1 MNPRY
6 SPGVFYFSRYQLIM
20 KNLVFSLSLL
30 IGVPLQAQIYQ
41 GSVQLG
47 TSMSLDISLNTNADS
62 VSIEFSG
69 PSSGYYAVGFGATSM
84 TNAYTIVVNAN
95 GTVVERK
102 LGNHQ
107 GGNTLSSSISY
118 NAVTASG
125 TRTAYID
132 RARAGTSGNHYT
144 FSLNGGSINLIWAK
158 GGTSF
163 GNHGNSN
170 RGIASIN
177 LVDQCNLPITTLA
190 TQNICPGD
198 SVQVFGQ
205 WVSQSGIYYD
215 SLSTPIGCDSIV
227 QQSVQYT
234 APILNTLPSLSICQG
249 DSVQIFGA
257 WVSTATTLYDS
268 LSTPAGCDSV
278 VAQEV
283 LVNAT
288 VSNTIADA
296 ALCSG
301 DSVFYLDAWRTDTGS
316 VVYTGVTALGC
327 DSMVTGRV
335 EYLPTVDTGSIWLA
349 LTLEATMYVG
359 TDLGATYYWF
369 NCNTGA
375 FVDTTTGADT
385 LNPGN
390 EFLQAPDTGYY
401 AAIIVKPGFC
411 SDTSAC
417 YYFYME
423 VPEYDYGISL
433 RPVPAT
439 TELYVSLE
447 NFGGPLS
454 YEIIHVDG
462 KRVTV
467 GVLKESQ
474 EFIDLSRYASGVYL
488 LRLEDGRTIKFMK
501 E

>member
-1 MNPRY
+1 
-6 SPGVFYFSRYQLIM
+6 M
-20 KNLVFSLSLL
+20 KNLYLSLIL
-30 IGVPLQAQIYQ
+30 LLGMTLQAQIYK
-41 GSVQLG
+41 GSAQLG

-234 APILNTLPSLSICQG
+234 APVLNTLPSLSVCQG
-249 DSVQIFGA
+249 DSVQIFGT
-257 WVSTATTLYDS
+257 WVSAATTLYDS

>member
-41 GSVQLG
+41 GSAQLG

-95 GTVVERK
+95 GTVAERK

-132 RARAGTSGNHYT
+132 RARAGASGNHYT

-170 RGIASIN
+170 RGFASIN

-190 TQNICPGD
+190 TQNICQGD

-205 WVSQSGIYYD
+205 WVSQPGIYYD

-278 VAQEV
+278 VEQEV
-283 LVNAT
+283 FVNAI
-288 VSNTIADA
+288 VSNTISATG
-296 ALCSG
+296 LCAG
-301 DSVFYLDAWRTDTGS
+301 DSVFYLNAWRTDTGA
-316 VVYTGVTALGC
+316 VVYNGVTTLGC
-327 DSMVTGRV
+327 DSIISGKV
-335 EYLPTVDTGSIWLA
+335 EYLPAVETGSIWVA
-349 LTLEATMYVG
+349 PF
-359 TDLGATYYWF
+359 TDASLYIGLDTGATYYWF

-375 FVDTTTGADT
+375 FVDTTMGADT
-385 LNPGN
+385 LNWGN
-390 EFLQAPDTGYY
+390 DFLQAPDTGYY
-401 AAIIVKPGFC
+401 AAIIVKPGYC

-417 YYFYME
+417 YYFYMD

-447 NFGGPLS
+447 NFSGPLS
-454 YEIIHVDG
+454 YEIIHING

-474 EFIDLSRYASGVYL
+474 EVIDLSRYASGMYL
-488 LRLEDGRTIKFMK
+488 LRLEDGRTMKFMK

>member
-1 MNPRY
+1 MP
-6 SPGVFYFSRYQLIM
+6 SSG
-20 KNLVFSLSLL
+20 
-30 IGVPLQAQIYQ
+30 QIYS
-41 GSVQLG
+41 GSTQLG
-47 TSMSLDISLNTNADS
+47 GAAMSLDITLNTNTDS
-62 VSIEFSG
+62 IRMEFSG

-84 TNAYTIVVNAN
+84 TNTYTIVVNAN

-107 GGNTLSSSISY
+107 GGNALSSSISY
-118 NAVTASG
+118 SAVTASG

-132 RARAGTSGNHYT
+132 RARAGTTGNHYS
-144 FSLNGGSINLIWAK
+144 FSSNGGSINLIWAK

-170 RGIASIN
+170 RGFASIN
-177 LVDQCNLPITTLA
+177 LVNQCNLPITTLA

-205 WVSQSGIYYD
+205 WISQSGTYYD

-234 APILNTLPSLSICQG
+234 APVLNTLPSLSICQG
-249 DSVQIFGA
+249 DSVQVFGT
-257 WVSTATTLYDS
+257 WISTATTLYDS

-283 LVNAT
+283 LVNVT
-288 VSNTIADA
+288 VSNTIAA
-296 ALCSG
+296 AGLCAG

-316 VVYTGVTALGC
+316 VVYNGLTALGC

-335 EYLPTVDTGSIWLA
+335 EYLPTVDTGSIWVA
-349 LTLEATMYVG
+349 PFSDVSVYVG
-359 TDLGATYYWF
+359 LDTGAFYYWF

-375 FVDTTTGADT
+375 FVDTTVGADT
-385 LNPGN
+385 LNWGN

-417 YYFYME
+417 KYYYVN
-423 VPEYDYGISL
+423 VPEYKTGVSL
-433 RPVPAT
+433 RPIPAST
-439 TELYVSLE
+439 ALQISLDQ
-447 NFGGPLS
+447 LS
-454 YEIIHVDG
+454 GTLKYEVLDISG
-462 KRVTV
+462 KLIARGTFQSVQST
-467 GVLKESQ
+467 
-474 EFIDLSRYASGVYL
+474 IDISSYASGMYL
-488 LRLEDGRTIKFMK
+488 LRLQDGRTLKFIK

>member
-30 IGVPLQAQIYQ
+30 IGVPLQAQIYK

-234 APILNTLPSLSICQG
+234 APVLNTLPSLSVCQG
-249 DSVQIFGA
+249 DSVQIFGT
-257 WVSTATTLYDS
+257 WVSAATTLYDS

>member
-1 MNPRY
+1 
-6 SPGVFYFSRYQLIM
+6 M

-234 APILNTLPSLSICQG
+234 APVLNTLPSLSVCQG
-249 DSVQIFGA
+249 DSVQIFGT
-257 WVSTATTLYDS
+257 WVSAATTLYDS

-390 EFLQAPDTGYY
+390 DFLQAPDTGYY
-401 AAIIVKPGFC
+401 AAIIVKPGYC

-417 YYFYME
+417 YYFYMD

>member
-1 MNPRY
+1 
-6 SPGVFYFSRYQLIM
+6 M
-20 KNLVFSLSLL
+20 KNLVLSLSLL

-41 GSVQLG
+41 GSAQLG

-234 APILNTLPSLSICQG
+234 APVLNTLPSLSVCQG
-249 DSVQIFGA
+249 DSVQIFGT
-257 WVSTATTLYDS
+257 WVSAATTLYDS

-390 EFLQAPDTGYY
+390 DFLQAPDTGYY
-401 AAIIVKPGFC
+401 AAIIVKPGYC

-417 YYFYME
+417 YYFYMD

>member
-41 GSVQLG
+41 GSAQLG

-249 DSVQIFGA
+249 DSVQIFGT
-257 WVSTATTLYDS
+257 WVSAATTLYDS

-390 EFLQAPDTGYY
+390 DFLQAPDTGYY
-401 AAIIVKPGFC
+401 AAIIVKPGYC

-417 YYFYME
+417 YYFYMD

>member
-1 MNPRY
+1 MNPRHA
-6 SPGVFYFSRYQLIM
+6 PGVFYFSRYQLIM

-95 GTVVERK
+95 GTVAERK

-234 APILNTLPSLSICQG
+234 APVLNTLPSLSVCQG
-249 DSVQIFGA
+249 DSVQIFGT
-257 WVSTATTLYDS
+257 WVSAATTLYDS

>member
-1 MNPRY
+1 
-6 SPGVFYFSRYQLIM
+6 M
-20 KNLVFSLSLL
+20 KNLYLSLIL
-30 IGVPLQAQIYQ
+30 LLGMTLQAQIYK

-132 RARAGTSGNHYT
+132 RARAGASGNHYT

-234 APILNTLPSLSICQG
+234 APVLNTLPSLSVCQG
-249 DSVQIFGA
+249 DSVQIFGT
-257 WVSTATTLYDS
+257 WVSAATTLYDS

>member
-1 MNPRY
+1 
-6 SPGVFYFSRYQLIM
+6 M
-20 KNLVFSLSLL
+20 KNLYLSLIL
-30 IGVPLQAQIYQ
+30 LLGMTLQAQIYK

-234 APILNTLPSLSICQG
+234 APVLNTLPSLSVCQG
-249 DSVQIFGA
+249 DSVQIFGT
-257 WVSTATTLYDS
+257 WVSAATTLYDS

-375 FVDTTTGADT
+375 SVDTTTGADT

>member
-1 MNPRY
+1 MIKMRY
-6 SPGVFYFSRYQLIM
+6 FLFGA
-20 KNLVFSLSLL
+20 LL
-30 IGVPLQAQIYQ
+30 MALPSNGQIYS
-41 GSVQLG
+41 GSTQLG
-47 TSMSLDISLNTNADS
+47 GAAMSLDITLNTNTDS
-62 VSIEFSG
+62 ISMEFSG
-69 PSSGYYAVGFGATSM
+69 PSSGYYAVGFGASSM
-84 TNAYTIVVNAN
+84 TNTYTIVVNAN

-107 GGNTLSSSISY
+107 GGSTLSSSISY
-118 NAVTASG
+118 SAVTASG

-132 RARAGTSGNHYT
+132 RTRAGSTGNHYS
-144 FSLNGGSINLIWAK
+144 FSSNGGSINLIWAK

-170 RGIASIN
+170 RGFASIN
-177 LVDQCNLPITTLA
+177 LVDQCNLPVTTLA

-205 WVSQSGIYYD
+205 WVSQSGTYYD

-249 DSVQIFGA
+249 DSVQIFGT
-257 WVSTATTLYDS
+257 WVTTATTLYDS

-278 VAQEV
+278 LAQEV

-288 VSNTIADA
+288 VSNTIAA
-296 ALCSG
+296 AGICAG
-301 DSVFYLDAWRTDTGS
+301 DSVFYLDTWRTDTGT
-316 VVYTGVTALGC
+316 VVYNGVTALGC

-335 EYLPTVDTGSIWLA
+335 EYLPPVDTGSIFLA
-349 LTLEATMYVG
+349 LTLQSTMFIG
-359 TDLGATYYWF
+359 SDLGATYYWF

-375 FVDTTTGADT
+375 FVDTTMGADT

-390 EFLQAPDTGYY
+390 EFLQAPDTGFY
-401 AAIIVKPGFC
+401 AAIIVKPGYC

-417 YYFYME
+417 YYFYMD

-433 RPVPAT
+433 RPVPT
-439 TELYVSLE
+439 HKDLEITVDDFTSPIGYQLLSVSGRVLE
-447 NFGGPLS
+447 AGFLRSNSTLLDVR
-454 YEIIHVDG
+454 H
-462 KRVTV
+462 
-467 GVLKESQ
+467 
-474 EFIDLSRYASGVYL
+474 YAAGMYL
-488 LRLEDGRTIKFMK
+488 LRLEDGRTIKWMK

>member
-1 MNPRY
+1 
-6 SPGVFYFSRYQLIM
+6 M

-170 RGIASIN
+170 RRIASIN

-234 APILNTLPSLSICQG
+234 APVLNTLPSLSVCQG
-249 DSVQIFGA
+249 DSVQIFGT
-257 WVSTATTLYDS
+257 WVSAATTLYDS